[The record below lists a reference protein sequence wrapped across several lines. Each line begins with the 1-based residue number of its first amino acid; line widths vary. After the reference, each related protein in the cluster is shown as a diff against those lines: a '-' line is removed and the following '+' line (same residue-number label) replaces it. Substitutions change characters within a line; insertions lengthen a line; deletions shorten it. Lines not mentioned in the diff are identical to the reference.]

1 MKVERQKKLRFD
13 IKINCWCCIKKVGN
27 VISLTDF
34 ANCDVLQHIE
44 NESGLPK
51 SCTANSI
58 INHIAE
64 FTSYIK
70 MS

>member
-1 MKVERQKKLRFD
+1 MLY
-13 IKINCWCCIKKVGN
+13 KKVGN

-51 SCTANSI
+51 SCTANNI
-58 INHIAE
+58 LNRIAD
-64 FTSYIK
+64 FTTYLK

>member
-44 NESGLPK
+44 NESELLK
-51 SCTANSI
+51 SCTATI
-58 INHIAE
+58 L
-64 FTSYIK
+64 
-70 MS
+70 